1 MADSYSPDFDPFDP
15 DSPDSE
21 PPNLTSSDS
30 DDASQK
36 LILWIARVFI
46 GLLYTALSFVLPILF
61 IEYAPKAMPYSVL
74 TLIASPIF
82 WFWVFFFDKVN
93 ETEIAVLVRL
103 GKPIRIVK
111 RGPILRYLLIDK
123 IISFSLELKKEIV
136 GSTEEESGSL
146 DIYTQDNKY
155 IIIKMEQLLRVID
168 PLKYLI
174 NRAIVEDG
182 VTIKGF
188 MIAAVRKYC
197 GSEDMEYILKN
208 GKKNLPEEINNDL
221 KPLFFDWGIEKVGD
235 PRIIDLDPI
244 ESIKNEMKDA
254 AAAVYNKIKTIVN
267 AEAQAEKTIIDAE
280 AQKEQRMKL
289 ADAQEKEGFVDAA
302 INAKQVE
309 LRQKAR
315 IEALGLKP
323 GEDAVRYDITEK
335 MITEAMRN
343 MKNLTTVDGT
353 GIARILQ
360 ESVAGILKALKE

>member
-1 MADSYSPDFDPFDP
+1 MADSYSPDFDPLDQ

-21 PPNLTSSDS
+21 PSDSSPDS
-30 DDASQK
+30 DDESQK
-36 LILWIARVFI
+36 LILWIARVFV
-46 GLLYTALSFVLPILF
+46 GLLYTVLSFVLPILF
-61 IEYAPKAMPYSVL
+61 IEYAPKAMPYSIL

-82 WFWVFFFDKVN
+82 WFWVFFVDKVK

-111 RGPILRYLLIDK
+111 RGPILRYRFIDK
-123 IISFSLELKKEIV
+123 IINFSLEIRKEIV
-136 GSTEEESGSL
+136 GSTEEESKSL

-155 IIIKMEQLLRVID
+155 IIIKMEQLWKVID

-174 NRAIVEDG
+174 SKAIVEDG

-188 MIAAVRKYC
+188 MIAAVRRYC

-221 KPLFFDWGIEKVGD
+221 KPLFSDWGIEGVGD

-244 ESIKNEMKDA
+244 ESIKTEMKEA
-254 AAAVYNKIKTIVN
+254 AAAEYNRTKTLIQADAQAKQIVIL
-267 AEAQAEKTIIDAE
+267 AEAQR
-280 AQKEQRMKL
+280 EQRIKL
-289 ADAQEKEGFVDAA
+289 ADAQEREGFVEAA
-302 INAKQVE
+302 VNAKQVE

-343 MKNLTTVDGT
+343 IKNLTTVDGT

-360 ESVAGILKALKE
+360 ESVAGILKALEK